1 MTLKLKPF
9 YTSIYSVSETAVIGR
24 RISNAIAE
32 LFADDPVGTALKSKV
47 KENTDLLVSALEHDK
62 KHDYTPLLHQIDEKR
77 DDCLWFI
84 KYVAKANTKHYSNN
98 EKRMAAQEIYDL
110 HNEHINNVSQMGY
123 AEKSNKI
130 NFLVKTFESPNFKK
144 FSKVL
149 HLTDAVGTLKQTE
162 DEFEELLN
170 EKVSGE
176 NSQQAPAYVAV
187 DKLIASLKELFGY
200 INALLATGTGSME
213 NTADTI
219 NEIIESVETIARAR
233 RTRKENSNGVDEEP
247 VPPIEQEEPQTTQ
260 DNIQ

>member
-1 MTLKLKPF
+1 
-9 YTSIYSVSETAVIGR
+9 
-24 RISNAIAE
+24 
-32 LFADDPVGTALKSKV
+32 
-47 KENTDLLVSALEHDK
+47 
-62 KHDYTPLLHQIDEKR
+62 
-77 DDCLWFI
+77 
-84 KYVAKANTKHYSNN
+84 
-98 EKRMAAQEIYDL
+98 
-110 HNEHINNVSQMGY
+110 MGY

-170 EKVSGE
+170 EKVSSE

-247 VPPIEQEEPQTTQ
+247 VPPIEQEQPEIT
-260 DNIQ
+260 